1 MTLEQVLADL
11 KGASG
16 TVAGA
21 ARLLATVRARG
32 GRGAMERNNDGPTH
46 SSRTNGLR
54 WRVETQLG
62 VRHGRANPLLL
73 LPPPS

>member
-1 MTLEQVLADL
+1 MEQVLADL
-11 KGASG
+11 KGTSG
-16 TVAGA
+16 TVPGA
-21 ARLLATVRARG
+21 ARLLATVRAGG
-32 GRGAMERNNDGPTH
+32 GRGAMERNKNDGPTH
-46 SSRTNGLR
+46 SLRTNGLR